1 MEIFFWPVLIMTK
14 INLSELQEFKKNYLK
29 EITDISNNLNTIN
42 RELNKLKEFIN
53 TPNIGKKI
61 EEFNNYYNEYKDLI
75 KNNTEAL
82 DINIGNIIGVYQE
95 LYNNLNK
102 GVGYDK

>member
-1 MEIFFWPVLIMTK
+1 MTK

-82 DINIGNIIGVYQE
+82 DINIGNIISVYQE
-95 LYNNLNK
+95 LYKSLNK

>member
-1 MEIFFWPVLIMTK
+1 MTK

-82 DINIGNIIGVYQE
+82 DINIGNIISVYQE

>member
-1 MEIFFWPVLIMTK
+1 MTK

-61 EEFNNYYNEYKDLI
+61 EEYNEYKDLI

-82 DINIGNIIGVYQE
+82 DINIGNIISVYQE
-95 LYNNLNK
+95 LYKSLNK